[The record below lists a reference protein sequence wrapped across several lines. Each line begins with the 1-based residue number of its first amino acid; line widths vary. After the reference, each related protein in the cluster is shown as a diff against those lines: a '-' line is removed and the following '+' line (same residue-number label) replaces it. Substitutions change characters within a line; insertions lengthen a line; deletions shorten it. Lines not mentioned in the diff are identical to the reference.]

1 MKSKKLLS
9 LGLAMSMFVA
19 GFPISANAL
28 DKIDKIQGAD
38 KYETAGIIA
47 DKQSYTT
54 AILINADSTMADGLS
69 ASGLAG
75 ATNAPILLTKKNNIP
90 NSTLK
95 RVEKAKKVYIIGGE
109 SSIDKATETFLKDKR
124 IETKRLQGSDR
135 IKTSYNVAKEINSIN
150 KVNKVILTN
159 AFKGEPDA
167 MSIASVAVR
176 DKTPI
181 VLTDG
186 KSVPFNTTGI
196 ESYAIGGN
204 SSMSDKLVNDTN
216 STRLGGTDRY
226 DTNKKI
232 ANKFYNGAK
241 EFYIASGTDLV
252 YALIGSTM
260 AKNTPIV
267 LVDYGSSKEVLKDAT
282 KITAIGNLSEEIK
295 QQCLN
300 SNSKVLRDILGVWND
315 ESYNGYS
322 IFGIT
327 DNTIGG
333 NRYDILSINEKEK
346 SIEINVHYQDGDWKH
361 VIKSENSNEIW
372 FYTYNEV
379 NDNFSGGVPYQRL
392 YSFDNSDT
400 IYKNS
405 DYGFSLRIP
414 KNWDGKYKI
423 NVSKGPHYNGSEVN
437 IDFDYIENGK
447 VYDNLFTIYVFKK
460 GYVHDSED
468 ELVYMG
474 TTKNKTLYFEIDGD
488 PSVEALKNEHIL
500 KQLAE
505 MNKEASRVCNS
516 LNLLY

>member
-1 MKSKKLLS
+1 MKKKLLS

-38 KYETAGIIA
+38 KYEIAGIIA

-90 NSTLK
+90 NVTLK
-95 RVEKAKKVYIIGGE
+95 RVEKANKVYIIGGE
-109 SSIDKATETFLKDKR
+109 SSIDKATETFLKDKG

-176 DKTPI
+176 DKAPI

-196 ESYAIGGN
+196 ESYAIGGT

-216 STRLGGTDRY
+216 STRLGGVDRY

-232 ANKFYNGAK
+232 VNKFYNGAK

-252 YALIGSTM
+252 YALVGSTM

-267 LVDYGSSKEVLKDAT
+267 LVNLGSNKEILKDAT
-282 KITAIGNLSEEIK
+282 KITTIGAIDSNTIQE
-295 QQCLN
+295 CLN
-300 SNSKVLRDILGVWND
+300 ITNALLRDILGVWYD
-315 ESYNGYS
+315 KDSYVDS
-322 IFGIT
+322 SFGIT
-327 DNTIGG
+327 NNTIVG
-333 NRYDILSINEKEK
+333 NSYDIISIDEKDK
-346 SIEINVHYQDGDWKH
+346 SVKINVHYPDGDLQH
-361 VIKSENSNEIW
+361 LIKLENKNKLW
-372 FYTYNEV
+372 FYTYNEI
-379 NDNFSGGVPYQRL
+379 NGGFSGGTPFEKL
-392 YSFDNSDT
+392 YSFNNSDT

-405 DYGFSLRIP
+405 KYGFSLRIP
-414 KNWDGKYKI
+414 QNWEGKYKV
-423 NVSKGPHYNGSEVN
+423 NESKEGVIS
-437 IDFDYIENGK
+437 FDYYKNGK
-447 VYDNLFTIYVFKK
+447 CYDSVLYIETFDKNDYDEESFRLNGYTYLGTSKDKVFCC
-460 GYVHDSED
+460 DLE
-468 ELVYMG
+468 
-474 TTKNKTLYFEIDGD
+474 GD
-488 PSVEALKNEHIL
+488 PSEDALNDEAMLKEISKMIRYTVEYVI
-500 KQLAE
+500 
-505 MNKEASRVCNS
+505 NS
-516 LNLLY
+516 FEIIK